1 MRLTRPA
8 AALTLLAALLT
19 TPAFA
24 RFVANTQLDET
35 YAFQCAVEYRR
46 AEQSARAPELF
57 ADYAEVRRMNRSE
70 VLADFF
76 GIRWDEVLMWADEP
90 VSPSDPALRTLLDSP
105 NPAAR
110 QPAADLLTFCDLHYH
125 HQPVHVLRSSFSAS
139 FPPDEHLAC
148 ASAYQALGKAHPDLH
163 IPAKARAFQAAQG
176 YRRAPSREYGAPL
189 TEGEIQRAI
198 DKRSQAAAS
207 GGAQQLRKQ
216 AAACDRAYGFAPLP

>member
-1 MRLTRPA
+1 MRLTRSA
-8 AALTLLAALLT
+8 ATLTLLASLLT

-105 NPAAR
+105 DPAVR

-125 HQPVHVLRSSFSAS
+125 HKPVHVLRSTLSANL
-139 FPPDEHLAC
+139 PPDEHLTC
-148 ASAYQALGKAHPDLH
+148 ASAYQALGQANPDLR
-163 IPAKARAFQAAQG
+163 IAASARAFQAAQG

-189 TEGEIQRAI
+189 TEGEIHRAI
-198 DKRSQAAAS
+198 DQRSQAAKS
-207 GGAQQLRKQ
+207 GGAQHSRKQ